1 MRVDRLDLAR
11 DTRLRGRQRAFTLVE
26 LLVVIAIIGIL
37 VALLLPAVQAAR
49 EAARRSQCVNN
60 LKQIGIAIQN
70 HELNKKYLPPGAI
83 WDHFLRGKGSTLVH
97 ILPFI
102 EQQAIYDLFDFKAFT
117 IDGQLIPGTTTAIG
131 ATVIPTFVCPSD
143 IHEPTAQVQGDDLA
157 ILEKAL
163 HNYCSSQGPT
173 EHPDNPSGCSCSID
187 WNVLA
192 TAPYSFPDK
201 FAGPFTRYGTIEKV
215 NPVGAWR
222 RKVKL
227 KDITDGLTKTIFVGE
242 VRPACSL
249 HVARGWATTNNGCG
263 FVSTLVPIN
272 FDSCN
277 ESTTIDGCRR
287 PCNYNAELGF
297 KSAHPGG
304 ANFSMGDAS
313 IQFISENIDMK
324 TYSYLGDK
332 ADGQVAELSQ

>member
-1 MRVDRLDLAR
+1 MNLDRLDRER
-11 DTRLRGRQRAFTLVE
+11 DTRLRGTQRAFTLVE

-70 HELNKKYLPPGAI
+70 YELNKKHLPPGAI
-83 WDHFLRGKGSTLVH
+83 WDHFLRGKGSTLVYL
-97 ILPFI
+97 LPFI
-102 EQQAIYDLFDFKAFT
+102 EQQDIYDQFNFKAFT
-117 IDGQLIPGTTTAIG
+117 IDGQMLSGSTTPIG
-131 ATVIPTFVCPSD
+131 SVVISTYVCPSD
-143 IHEPTAQVQGDDLA
+143 DHAPTAQVQGDDLA

-163 HNYCSSQGPT
+163 HNYTTSQGPT
-173 EHPDNPSGCSCSID
+173 EHPDNSGCSCSID

-192 TAPYSFPDK
+192 TAPYSYFDK
-201 FAGPFTRYGTIEKV
+201 FAGPFTRYGTIEKDIS
-215 NPVGAWR
+215 AWR

-249 HVARGWATTNNGCG
+249 HVGRGWGTTNNGCG
-263 FVSTLVPIN
+263 FTTTLIPIN
-272 FDSCN
+272 FDSCS
-277 ESTTIDGCRR
+277 ESPTIDGCRR

-297 KSAHPGG
+297 KSAHPEG
-304 ANFSMGDAS
+304 ANFSLGDGS
-313 IQFISENIDMK
+313 IQFISENIDMR
-324 TYSYLGDK
+324 TYQYLGGK
-332 ADGQVAELSQ
+332 ADEQVAELN

>member
-1 MRVDRLDLAR
+1 MK
-11 DTRLRGRQRAFTLVE
+11 LRHLYRQQDWKLRRTPRAFTLVE

-70 HELNKKYLPPGAI
+70 YELSKKHLPPGAI

-97 ILPFI
+97 ILPYI
-102 EQQAIYDLFDFKAFT
+102 EQQAIYDKFDFTKFT
-117 IDGQLIPGTTTAIG
+117 IDGQLLDGGTTAIG
-131 ATVIPTFVCPSD
+131 SVVIPAYVCPSD
-143 IHEPTAQVQGDDLA
+143 DHPPTAQVQGDDLA

-163 HNYCSSQGPT
+163 HNYSTSQGPT
-173 EHPDNPSGCSCSID
+173 EHPDNSGCSCSID
-187 WNVLA
+187 WNILQ
-192 TAPYSFPDK
+192 TARYSYPNE
-201 FAGPFTRYGTIEKV
+201 FAGPFTRYGTIEK
-215 NPVGAWR
+215 PISAWR

-227 KDITDGLTKTIFVGE
+227 KDITDGVSKTIYAGE

-249 HVARGWATTNNGCG
+249 HIARGWATTNNGCG
-263 FVSTLVPIN
+263 FTTTLIPIN

-277 ESTTIDGCRR
+277 EGDNPDGCRR

-297 KSAHPGG
+297 KSRHPGG
-304 ANFSMGDAS
+304 ANFSLGDAS
-313 IQFISENIDMK
+313 VQFISQDIEMK
-324 TYSYLGDK
+324 TYQYLGDK
-332 ADGQVAELSQ
+332 ADGQVANLN

>member
-1 MRVDRLDLAR
+1 M
-11 DTRLRGRQRAFTLVE
+11 
-26 LLVVIAIIGIL
+26 IAIIGIL
-37 VALLLPAVQAAR
+37 VALLLPAIQAAR

-60 LKQIGIAIQN
+60 LKQIGLAIQN
-70 HELNKKYLPPGAI
+70 YELNKKHLPPGAI
-83 WDHFLRGKGSTLVH
+83 WDHFLRGKGSTLVY

-102 EQQAIYDLFDFKAFT
+102 EEQTIYDQFDFTKFT
-117 IDGQLIPGTTTAIG
+117 IDGQLLPGSTTPVG
-131 ATVIPTFVCPSD
+131 AAVIPTYVCPSD
-143 IHEPTAQVQGDDLA
+143 EHAPTAQVQGDDLA

-163 HNYCSSQGPT
+163 HNYATSQGPT
-173 EHPDNPSGCSCSID
+173 EHPDNNGCSCSID

-192 TAPYSFPDK
+192 TAPYSFADK

-215 NPVGAWR
+215 RNAWR
-222 RKVKL
+222 RKVKF

-249 HVARGWATTNNGCG
+249 HIARGWATTNNGNG
-263 FVSTLVPIN
+263 FATTLIPIN

-277 ESTTIDGCRR
+277 EGEHPDGCRR

-304 ANFSMGDAS
+304 SNFSLGDAS
-313 IQFISENIDMK
+313 IQFISENIDMR
-324 TYSYLGDK
+324 TYQYLGDK
-332 ADGQVAELSQ
+332 ADGQVAELN

>member
-1 MRVDRLDLAR
+1 M
-11 DTRLRGRQRAFTLVE
+11 
-26 LLVVIAIIGIL
+26 VIAIIGIL
-37 VALLLPAVQAAR
+37 VALLLPAIQAAR

-70 HELNKKYLPPGAI
+70 HELNKKFLPPGAI
-83 WDHFLRGKGSTLVH
+83 WDHFLRGKGNTLIY

-102 EQQAIYDLFDFKAFT
+102 EQQALYDQFDFTKFT
-117 IDGQLIPGTTTAIG
+117 IDGQLISGTTTPVG
-131 ATVIPTFVCPSD
+131 AAVIPSYVCPSD
-143 IHEPTAQVQGDDLA
+143 NHAPTAQVQGDSLA

-173 EHPDNPSGCSCSID
+173 EHPDNSNGCSCSID
-187 WNVLA
+187 WNVLS

-215 NPVGAWR
+215 IGAWR

-227 KDITDGLTKTIFVGE
+227 KDITDGVTKTIFVGE

-249 HVARGWATTNNGCG
+249 HIARGWATTNNGNG
-263 FVSTLVPIN
+263 FTTTLIPIN
-272 FDSCN
+272 FDSCS
-277 ESTTIDGCRR
+277 ESDTVDGCRR
-287 PCNYNAELGF
+287 PCNYNTELGF

-313 IQFISENIDMK
+313 VQFLSENIDMQ
-324 TYSYLGDK
+324 TYQYLGDK
-332 ADGQVAELSQ
+332 ADGQVAGLN